1 MSSLL
6 LFRLLIS
13 GDSLIEA
20 SFNRQV
26 SVGKGQEA
34 LPLLMFLTGH
44 LSYTKLWSRSIIALG
59 AGQGHLD
66 LTRQRRHQ
74 LKFCLLCSDIQRRGQ
89 RKTPVLDGVVGE
101 LDKLRSR
108 PYLSISL

>member
-1 MSSLL
+1 M
-6 LFRLLIS
+6 
-13 GDSLIEA
+13 
-20 SFNRQV
+20 
-26 SVGKGQEA
+26 SVGKGPEA
-34 LPLLMFLTGH
+34 LPLWMFLTGH

-66 LTRQRRHQ
+66 LTRQRGHQ

-89 RKTPVLDGVVGE
+89 RKTPVLDDVVGE

-108 PYLSISL
+108 PHLSISL